1 VTGPA
6 GPPPDP
12 DAARPPAADPD
23 RGGGRGPD
31 PITPV
36 VPVAP
41 VTPVAV
47 PPTTPGVLDLVAR
60 GARVGVD
67 AAGLLAAE
75 VADATVRIAR
85 AVLPPA
91 VATGPLDLVG
101 DAVERRRAEARGRE
115 AASADATVDA
125 VQAVVRRVVELVIDQ
140 IDMSAL
146 VRRIPIDEVVDRIDI
161 DAIAARIDVDA
172 VVARVDVDAIVA
184 RIDVAGIVASMDLG
198 AIVRDSTTGLAG
210 ETLDGIR
217 VQLMGLD
224 LLLARLVDRLTFRR
238 TPRDTVVPGYDV
250 VGPEIR
256 TPRGLR

>member
-1 VTGPA
+1 MTGPG

-12 DAARPPAADPD
+12 DPPSPVAPAAPIVPIAPVPPVVVPPAA
-23 RGGGRGPD
+23 
-31 PITPV
+31 
-36 VPVAP
+36 
-41 VTPVAV
+41 
-47 PPTTPGVLDLVAR
+47 PGVFDLVAR

-91 VATGPLDLVG
+91 VTTGPLEFVG
-101 DAVERRRAEARGRE
+101 DAVDRRRTEARRRE
-115 AASADATVDA
+115 AASADATADA

-146 VRRIPIDEVVDRIDI
+146 VRRIPIDEVVDQIDI
-161 DAIAARIDVDA
+161 DAIAERIDVDA
-172 VVARVDVDAIVA
+172 VVARVDIDAIVA

-210 ETLDGIR
+210 ETLDGVR

-224 LLLARLVDRLTFRR
+224 LLLARLVDRITFRR
-238 TPRDTVVPGYDV
+238 TPRDTAVHGYDV
-250 VGPEIR
+250 AGPEIR